1 MPSAFTPRLKP
12 AARQAIR
19 ARLGIPD
26 GAFVHLYVG
35 SGFERKGVAQL
46 IQAMRGVREQMH
58 LVIVG
63 ADRKSGAYQAQ
74 AASAGLGEQIHFA
87 GPQKDIENW
96 YAMADS
102 FVLPTLY
109 DPFPNAAMEAMASG
123 LPVITST
130 QCGAAEI
137 VEPAQCG
144 WICDALDV
152 ATLGQYLRDFTP
164 ATAANMGARAR
175 ALAERFTTEKMA
187 EQLTTLYRSLSVTD
201 SPTR

>member
-1 MPSAFTPRLKP
+1 LKP

-26 GAFVHLYVG
+26 EAFVHLYVG
-35 SGFERKGVAQL
+35 SGFERKGVPQL
-46 IQAMRGVREQMH
+46 IQAMRGAREQTH

-63 ADRKSGAYQAQ
+63 ADRKSSTYQSQ
-74 AASAGLGEQIHFA
+74 AASAGLADRVHFA
-87 GPQKDIENW
+87 GPQNDVENW

-130 QCGAAEI
+130 QCGAAEL
-137 VEPAQCG
+137 VGPAQCG

-152 ATLGQYLRDFTP
+152 ATLGRYLRDLTP
-164 ATAANMGARAR
+164 ATAADMGARAR
-175 ALAERFTTEKMA
+175 ALAEHFTPEKMA
-187 EQLTTLYRSLSVTD
+187 EQLTALYRSLSGRD
-201 SPTR
+201 SRTR